1 MAAGQSADSPPSWLA
16 ALPPLRRAMMSR
28 VFRRIALLPL
38 LANTADAGQIR
49 VATFNIGATFGETFF
64 IHSLGDPG
72 TPDHDTV
79 RDILA
84 RIDADVVALQEIH
97 SVDLQGSPNDLQ
109 ALAGYLGYDYLNV
122 PPVTGVFDNTLRV
135 VLLSRFPLLQSSSIA
150 PPAGA
155 RDMTRR
161 HAVVQVDLPGT
172 HADPFLVS
180 PHLKAGTASGERFQR
195 AVEMRRL
202 VNHLAA
208 EGIGGNHNFV
218 VLGDFNP
225 SATQTTFTEL
235 PTGLPQSFVL
245 GNDIPFPVTYFV
257 NPVDYFPDPVFRLD
271 ARQPGGS
278 AVTFDTST
286 GGRTLDLILVSPAI
300 AARDHAS
307 EIYNSALDVSN
318 AVGLPKAGAPLAA
331 GTSAAASDH
340 YAVFADLRILP
351 NGPYAFRQPGE
362 AVSENFGAI
371 TGLSAPPPWNATAGG
386 AWTGLDDGT
395 SSQRGWRVYGGPG
408 AAAPG
413 FLSNGQPASLSAT
426 FENLSP
432 VPLTALEIS
441 LDAKQWSAASGGA
454 ADSLT
459 VELVTPRQILP
470 LADLTFTADTT
481 LPTGPLA
488 GGAPVFLTT
497 IARNL
502 WIEPGAS
509 FDLRVSFR
517 PDPESAPPPA
527 AAFINEFHY
536 DNSGG
541 DTGEF
546 VEVVVGPGFTGDL
559 AALSLR
565 LYNGSN
571 GAEYAAHALN
581 TFEAGETTASGH
593 RIYYKM
599 ISDIQNG
606 APDGL
611 ALVDGSSVL
620 QFLSYE
626 GAFTAISGPA
636 AGLVSKD
643 IGVSQGGTRTAGEA
657 ALGLT
662 GTGGSADGF
671 SWVEFI
677 AIPHSPGAANH
688 GQAFIVP
695 GKTAQGL
702 AFDNLNVAHL
712 PDNDLDGEPD
722 STDADDDN
730 DGQSDAYE
738 TAFGSNPKDRH
749 SRFDPVIVRTAAGVG
764 LSFPGVRG
772 IDYTVEASTGLDLW
786 QELVTVA
793 GADET
798 IAIPL
803 PMAEPAMFFRLKS
816 QGPNH

>member
-1 MAAGQSADSPPSWLA
+1 MKPSG
-16 ALPPLRRAMMSR
+16 
-28 VFRRIALLPL
+28 VFHRIAFIPL
-38 LANTADAGQIR
+38 LLATMAHAAQIR

-64 IHSLGDPG
+64 THSLGEPG

-97 SVDLQGSPNDLQ
+97 SVDLQGSPGDLES
-109 ALAGYLGYDYLNV
+109 LAGSLGYDYVNV
-122 PPVTGVFDNTLRV
+122 PPVTGVFDTTLRV
-135 VLLSRFPLLQSSSIA
+135 VFLSRFPFLESSSIA

-155 RDMTRR
+155 KDMTRR
-161 HAVVQVDLPGT
+161 HAVVKVDLPGT
-172 HADPFLVS
+172 HADPLLVS
-180 PHLKAGTASGERFQR
+180 PHLKAGTASDERFQR

-202 VNHLAA
+202 VHHLTA
-208 EGIGGNHNFV
+208 EGIGGNDNFV

-225 SATQTTFTEL
+225 SATQATFTES
-235 PTGLPQSFVL
+235 PTGLPQSFLL

-257 NPVDYFPDPVFRLD
+257 NPVDYFPHPVFRLD
-271 ARQPGGS
+271 ARQTDGS
-278 AVTFDTST
+278 AVTFDTSS

-300 AARDHAS
+300 AARDHAA

-318 AVGLPKAGAPLAA
+318 AIGLPKAGSPLAV

-351 NGPYAFRQPGE
+351 NGPYGFRQPGE
-362 AVSENFGAI
+362 AVSENFGPI
-371 TGLSAPPPWNATAGG
+371 TGLSAPPPWNAVAGG

-395 SSQRGWRVYGGPG
+395 STQRGWRVYGEPG
-408 AAAPG
+408 DAAPG
-413 FLSNGQPASLSAT
+413 FLSDGQAASLSAT
-426 FENLSP
+426 FENLST

-441 LDAKQWSAASGGA
+441 LDAKQWNAASGGA
-454 ADSLT
+454 ADSFT
-459 VELVTPRQILP
+459 VELVTPRQIVPLP
-470 LADLTFTADTT
+470 GLTFTADTT

-488 GGAPVFLTT
+488 GGAPVFLTS

-509 FDLRVSFR
+509 FDLRVSFL
-517 PDPESAPPPA
+517 PDPESGPLPDAV
-527 AAFINEFHY
+527 FINEFHY

-546 VEVVVGPGFTGDL
+546 VEVVVGPGYTGDPTE
-559 AALSLR
+559 LSLR

-581 TFEAGETTASGH
+581 TFQPGETTASGH

-599 ISDIQNG
+599 IGGIQNG
-606 APDGL
+606 APDGF
-611 ALVDGSSVL
+611 ALVNGSSVL

-626 GAFTAISGPA
+626 GSFTATNGPA
-636 AGLVSKD
+636 AGLVSTD
-643 IGVSQGGTRTAGEA
+643 IGVGQSGTRPAGEA

-671 SWVEFI
+671 SWVEFS

-688 GQAFIVP
+688 GQSFTLP
-695 GKTAQGL
+695 GKAPQGL
-702 AFDNLNVAHL
+702 AFDNLTVTYLTDH
-712 PDNDLDGEPD
+712 DLDGDPD
-722 STDADDDN
+722 LTDPDDDN
-730 DGQSDAYE
+730 DGQGDGYE
-738 TAFGSNPKDRH
+738 IAFGSDPIDRH
-749 SRFDPVIVRTAAGVG
+749 SRFDPVIARTAAGVE
-764 LSFPGVRG
+764 LSFPGLQG
-772 IDYTVEASTGLDLW
+772 IDYTVEFSIALDDW

-793 GADET
+793 GANET

>member
-1 MAAGQSADSPPSWLA
+1 ME
-16 ALPPLRRAMMSR
+16 RSR
-28 VFRRIALLPL
+28 VFRLLAIIPL
-38 LANTADAGQIR
+38 LLATMAHAGQIR

-64 IHSLGDPG
+64 IYSLGDPG
-72 TPDHDTV
+72 TADHDTV

-97 SVDLQGSPNDLQ
+97 SVDLQGSPNDLE
-109 ALAGYLGYDYLNV
+109 ALAGFLGYDYVNV

-135 VLLSRFPLLQSSSIA
+135 VFLSRFPFLESTSIA
-150 PPAGA
+150 PQAGA
-155 RDMTRR
+155 KDMTRR
-161 HAVVQVDLPGT
+161 HAVVKVDLPGT
-172 HADPFLVS
+172 HADPLLVS
-180 PHLKAGTASGERFQR
+180 PHLKAGTAAGERFQR

-202 VNHLAA
+202 VQHLAT
-208 EGIGGNHNFV
+208 EGIDGNHNFV

-225 SATQTTFTEL
+225 SSTQATFTEL
-235 PTGLPQSFVL
+235 PADVPQSFVL

-257 NPVDYFPDPVFRLD
+257 NPVDYFPHPVFRLD

-300 AARDHAS
+300 AARDHAA

-318 AVGLPKAGAPLAA
+318 AVGLPKAGSPLAA

-340 YAVFADLRILP
+340 YAVFADVRILP

-371 TGLSAPPPWNATAGG
+371 TGLSAPPPWNAVAGG
-386 AWTGLDDGT
+386 TWTGLDDGT
-395 SSQRGWRVYGGPG
+395 SNQRGWRVYGEPG
-408 AAAPG
+408 DAAPG
-413 FLSNGQPASLSAT
+413 FLSNGQAASLSAT
-426 FENLSP
+426 FENLSS

-454 ADSLT
+454 ADALT
-459 VELVTPRQILP
+459 MELVTPRQILP
-470 LADLTFTADTT
+470 LPDLTFTADTT
-481 LPTGPLA
+481 LPTGSLA
-488 GGAPVFLTT
+488 GSAPVFLTT
-497 IARNL
+497 TARNL

-517 PDPESAPPPA
+517 PDAQNGPLPDAV
-527 AAFINEFHY
+527 FINEFHY
-536 DNSGG
+536 DNSGS
-541 DTGEF
+541 DVGEF
-546 VEVVVGPGFTGDL
+546 VEIVVGPGYTGDP

-565 LYNGSN
+565 LYNGLN

-599 ISDIQNG
+599 IGGIQNG

-626 GAFTAISGPA
+626 GSFTATDGPA
-636 AGLVSKD
+636 AGLVSTD
-643 IGVSQGGTRTAGEA
+643 IGVSQSGTRPAGEA

-677 AIPHSPGAANH
+677 ANPHSPGAVNH
-688 GQAFIVP
+688 GQSFIVP
-695 GKTAQGL
+695 GKTPQGL
-702 AFDNLNVAHL
+702 AFDNLTVTYL
-712 PDNDLDGEPD
+712 TDNDLDGVPD
-722 STDADDDN
+722 LTDLDDDN
-730 DGQSDAYE
+730 DGQSDADE
-738 TAFGSNPKDRH
+738 TAFGSDPMDRH
-749 SRFDPVIVRTAAGVG
+749 SRFDPIIARTAAGFE
-764 LSFPGVRG
+764 LSFPGAQG
-772 IDYTVEASTGLDLW
+772 IDYIVEFSTALDVW

-798 IAIPL
+798 ITIPL

-816 QGPNH
+816 QGSKH